1 MAPRN
6 TMPSVKGID
15 ALKAA
20 FNRFIALSLMPAQM
34 IELKNTQLFADG
46 LRLHRGLLRAIDT
59 DMTACAPQHDAIAKM
74 RWSKRYFRGWR
85 NAIKRIGRGRGR
97 NPMRS
102 RFAAEFS
109 SHQRRAAPSS
119 VTSRPVPSTGQA
131 AGLQRSDPTTFSK
144 PPHCE
149 ASDSSRA
156 RVWSHG
162 LRRG

>member
-74 RWSKRYFRGWR
+74 RWSKRYFRGVKKCDQTDR
-85 NAIKRIGRGRGR
+85 TGSGSYSAAI
-97 NPMRS
+97 
-102 RFAAEFS
+102 A
-109 SHQRRAAPSS
+109 
-119 VTSRPVPSTGQA
+119 
-131 AGLQRSDPTTFSK
+131 L
-144 PPHCE
+144 
-149 ASDSSRA
+149 
-156 RVWSHG
+156 
-162 LRRG
+162 